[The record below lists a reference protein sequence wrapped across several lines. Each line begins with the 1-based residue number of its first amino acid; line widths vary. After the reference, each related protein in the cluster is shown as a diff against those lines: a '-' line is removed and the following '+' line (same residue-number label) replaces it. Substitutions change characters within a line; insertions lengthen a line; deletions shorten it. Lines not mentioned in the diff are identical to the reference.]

1 MGSRGKHT
9 GAVCRAL
16 PQWTTLRQTSP
27 PWLVRLGRLCTT
39 WLTASL
45 SDTRQWP
52 TWPFGLAFCDCG
64 VGLSSQSYG
73 FSSSHVSM
81 WELDHKE
88 GRLMQN
94 WCFQIVVLEKSL
106 KSPSDSK
113 EAKPVN
119 PKGNQPWRVTGR
131 TDVEA
136 EAAILWPPD
145 VKSRLIGEDPD
156 TGKDW
161 RQKEKK
167 VTGDEM
173 VGWHHWL
180 NGHELW
186 QTPGDSEGQG
196 SVVCCSSRGC
206 KESDMT

>member
-1 MGSRGKHT
+1 MGSQGKHT
-9 GAVCRAL
+9 GVVCRAL
-16 PQWTTLRQTSP
+16 LQWTTLRQTSP
-27 PWLVRLGRLCTT
+27 PWLIRLGWLCTT
-39 WLTASL
+39 LLTASL

-52 TWPFGLAFCDCG
+52 TWSFWLAFCDCG

-81 WELDHKE
+81 WEVDHKE
-88 GRLMQN
+88 GWLKQN
-94 WCFQIVVLEKSL
+94 WCFHIVVLEKSL

-119 PKGNQPWRVTGR
+119 PKGNQPWIVIGR

-196 SVVCCSSRGC
+196 SLVGCSSWGC